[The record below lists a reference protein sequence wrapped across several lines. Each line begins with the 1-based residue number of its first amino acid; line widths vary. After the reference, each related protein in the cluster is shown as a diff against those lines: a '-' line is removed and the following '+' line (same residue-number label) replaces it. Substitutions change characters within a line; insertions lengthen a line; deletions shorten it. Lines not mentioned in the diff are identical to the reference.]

1 MSLPPTGILFPTPYW
16 YFKEPLPVGVYEWCL
31 DVQRKDRNRVVKSNV
46 GGYHSTSNNNWVQ
59 DFPYLKHLQNIFQ
72 DLPSFDF
79 DNWWINIQQQGD
91 YNLSHSHPGVD
102 LSGIW
107 FITPNN
113 GTTVFENAQ
122 QHTRFCLNQKY
133 DHKDIFAN
141 SFALDA
147 DAGDII
153 LFPSDLMHHVKSH
166 KLQSTRISVSFN
178 IALRR

>member
-1 MSLPPTGILFPTPYW
+1 MY
-16 YFKEPLPVGVYEWCL
+16 KR
-31 DVQRKDRNRVVKSNV
+31 Q
-46 GGYHSTSNNNWVQ
+46 
-59 DFPYLKHLQNIFQ
+59 
-72 DLPSFDF
+72 
-79 DNWWINIQQQGD
+79 
-91 YNLSHSHPGVD
+91 SHSHPGVD

-122 QHTRFCLNQKY
+122 QHTRFFLNQKY
-133 DHKDIFAN
+133 DHKDIFGN

-153 LFPSDLMHHVKSH
+153 IFPSDLMHHVKSH

-178 IALRR
+178 LALRR